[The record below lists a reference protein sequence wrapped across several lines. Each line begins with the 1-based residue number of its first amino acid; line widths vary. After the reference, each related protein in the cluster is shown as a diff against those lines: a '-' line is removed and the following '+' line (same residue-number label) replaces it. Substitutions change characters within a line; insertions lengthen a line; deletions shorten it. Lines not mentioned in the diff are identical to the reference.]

1 MFTNKHKGIY
11 TIWLTI
17 NFILLITS
25 GNIKF
30 ADSGSQ
36 IHDKWPL
43 QRWYPNCRIIISG
56 EWTES
61 LSFNPKYSYD
71 LSEFLLYSFVPLLL
85 FVSYKLIIVKKE

>member
-43 QRWYPNCRIIISG
+43 QR
-56 EWTES
+56 
-61 LSFNPKYSYD
+61 
-71 LSEFLLYSFVPLLL
+71 
-85 FVSYKLIIVKKE
+85 